1 MGSRSEGNEKAL
13 SALLPGHYLTTE
25 DKVMTAFTRR
35 TLAGLVIAG
44 GLAAALPAAAQ
55 RDPEAPGPVVG
66 RVTIYARA
74 AALGV
79 GYTWGDGTLRYAGRS
94 YRFALKGVTVADVG
108 FSRIVGHG
116 RVYNLHRLADFSG
129 TYGAATGEA
138 TLGNGI
144 GGQFLKN
151 GQGVELRIDDVTK
164 GARLS
169 GSADGIQI
177 ELRR

>member
-1 MGSRSEGNEKAL
+1 M
-13 SALLPGHYLTTE
+13 
-25 DKVMTAFTRR
+25 MTK
-35 TLAGLVIAG
+35 
-44 GLAAALPAAAQ
+44 LPAAALGGFAL
-55 RDPEAPGPVVG
+55 APASRRRSGSGAARPGCARPG
-66 RVTIYARA
+66 RWAGSRSWRA

-79 GYTWGDGTLRYAGRS
+79 GYTWGSGTLTYGRHRYPFSVR
-94 YRFALKGVTVADVG
+94 GVTVADVG
-108 FSRIVGHG
+108 FSRVVGRG

-138 TLGNGI
+138 TLGNGL

-151 GQGVELRIDDVTK
+151 GQGVEIRIDDVTR

-169 GSADGIQI
+169 GSADGIQL

>member
-1 MGSRSEGNEKAL
+1 MTS
-13 SALLPGHYLTTE
+13 LP
-25 DKVMTAFTRR
+25 RR
-35 TLAGLVIAG
+35 TLAGLALVA
-44 GLAAALPAAAQ
+44 GLAASVPASAAQ
-55 RDPEAPGPVVG
+55 DPAAPGPVDG
-66 RVTIYARA
+66 RVTIVARA

-79 GYTWGDGTLRYAGRS
+79 GYTWGDGTLTYRGHRYP
-94 YRFALKGVTVADVG
+94 FAVRGVTVADVG
-108 FSRIVGHG
+108 FSRIIGHG
-116 RVYNLHRLADFSG
+116 RVYNLRRLQDFSG

-144 GGQFLKN
+144 GGQYLKN

-169 GSADGIQI
+169 GSADGIQL